1 MGSGGLCRPG
11 GTPIMNVLS
20 GGEMP
25 AKLVYAGE
33 GGKLYDHP
41 RLAMAG
47 KSGTGCV
54 PVPEE
59 DLIPLPE
66 GTRFFTMPGSRPVGI
81 DLRGRG
87 FHALAGAPGNGG
99 GSGPVMAA
107 AAFLPPG
114 YTRTLLPAT
123 HYPAPTQVLPLWG
136 YTALGWQ
143 RGGFV
148 AAAVR
153 VDPIDHSEPRHYDD
167 RDLLPKIEER
177 MQRSPDNRL
186 LRQLIICATEYH
198 CLPAKNI
205 FLGRW
210 EAPIPTSPRCNADC
224 VGCLSFQPAGKVRSS
239 HDRIAFVPTPAEVAE
254 ACVAHLETA
263 PEAIVSFGQGCEGE
277 PLQNATVLEQA
288 LRLIRER
295 TGEGTINLNTN
306 GSFPD
311 RVARLCTAGLDSIR
325 VSLNSPDPARYAAY
339 YRPDLYGVEQVRASI
354 ETAKDHGI
362 YTTINLLVFPGV
374 TDAED
379 EAEGILRLVKETG
392 LDMIQLRNLC
402 IDPELYLRSIP
413 LPSGRPLGIRNFI
426 RLLRREFPRLELGYV
441 NRPKHLFGARLCET
455 LPL

>member
-1 MGSGGLCRPG
+1 MGVR
-11 GTPIMNVLS
+11 
-20 GGEMP
+20 
-25 AKLVYAGE
+25 LVYADDKGR
-33 GGKLYDHP
+33 LYDHP
-41 RLAMAG
+41 RLTVAG
-47 KSGTGCV
+47 KAGTALV

-59 DLIPLPE
+59 DLIPIPE
-66 GTRFFTMPGSRPVGI
+66 GTKFFTMPGSHPVGI
-81 DLRGRG
+81 APRDRT
-87 FHALAGAPGNGG
+87 FQALAEAPANGG
-99 GSGPVMAA
+99 GAGPVMAA

-123 HYPAPTQVLPLWG
+123 HYPAAAKPLPLWA
-136 YTALGWQ
+136 YTAVGWR
-143 RGGFV
+143 RGEFV

-153 VDPIDHSEPRHYDD
+153 VDPTDHSEPRHYDD
-167 RDLLPKIEER
+167 RELLPKIEER
-177 MQRSPDNRL
+177 MRRSPDNRL

-224 VGCLSFQPAGKVRSS
+224 VGCLSFQPAGMFRSS
-239 HDRIAFVPTPAEVAE
+239 HDRIAFVPTPEEIAE
-254 ACVAHLETA
+254 ACVEHLETA
-263 PEAIVSFGQGCEGE
+263 PEPIVSFGQGCEGE
-277 PLQNATVLEQA
+277 PLQNAPVLEA
-288 LRLIRER
+288 AIRLIRER
-295 TGEGTINLNTN
+295 TPQGTINLNTN

-311 RVARLCTAGLDSIR
+311 RVARLCAAGLDSIR

-339 YRPDLYGVEQVRASI
+339 YRPNLYGFEQVKASI
-354 ETAKDHGI
+354 KAAKSHGI

-379 EAEGILRLVKETG
+379 EAENILHLVKDTG

-441 NRPKHLFGARLCET
+441 NRPKHRFGARLCES

>member
-1 MGSGGLCRPG
+1 MAR
-11 GTPIMNVLS
+11 
-20 GGEMP
+20 
-25 AKLVYAGE
+25 LVYADEKGT
-33 GGKLYDHP
+33 LYDHP
-41 RLAMAG
+41 RLGMVG
-47 KSGTGCV
+47 KSGAACV

-66 GTRFFTMPGSRPVGI
+66 GTKFFTMPGSHPVGVTP
-81 DLRGRG
+81 RRRR
-87 FHALAGAPGNGG
+87 FEALTEAPANGG
-99 GSGPVMAA
+99 VSGPVMAA

-123 HYPAPTQVLPLWG
+123 HYPAPATPLPLWG
-136 YTALGWQ
+136 YTAVGWR
-143 RGGFV
+143 RGQFV

-167 RDLLPKIEER
+167 RELLPKIEER
-177 MQRSPDNRL
+177 MRRSPDNRL

-210 EAPIPTSPRCNADC
+210 EAPVPTSPRCNADC
-224 VGCLSFQPAGKVRSS
+224 VGCLSYQPAGRFHAS
-239 HDRIAFVPTPAEVAE
+239 HDRIAFVPTPEEIAE
-254 ACVAHLETA
+254 ACAAHLETA
-263 PEAIVSFGQGCEGE
+263 PEPIVSFGQGCEGE
-277 PLQNATVLEQA
+277 PLQNGPVLEA
-288 LRLIRER
+288 AIRLIRER
-295 TGEGTINLNTN
+295 TPQGTINLNTN

-311 RVARLCTAGLDSIR
+311 RVARLCDAGLDSIR

-339 YRPDLYGVEQVRASI
+339 YRPSLYGVEQVEASI
-354 ETAKDHGI
+354 KTAKDHGI

-379 EAEGILRLVKETG
+379 EAERIVRLVKDTG

-413 LPSGRPLGIRNFI
+413 LPAARPLGIRTFI

-441 NRPKHLFGARLCET
+441 NRPKHLFGRRLCES

>member
-1 MGSGGLCRPG
+1 MTAR
-11 GTPIMNVLS
+11 
-20 GGEMP
+20 
-25 AKLVYAGE
+25 LVYADE
-33 GGKLYDHP
+33 QGKLYDHP
-41 RLAMAG
+41 RLNLAG
-47 KSGTGCV
+47 KSGTACV

-66 GTRFFTMPGSRPVGI
+66 GTKFFTMPGGQPVALGPH
-81 DLRGRG
+81 GRG
-87 FHALAGAPGNGG
+87 FETLAEAPANGG
-99 GSGPVMAA
+99 GTGPAVAA

-123 HYPAPTQVLPLWG
+123 HYPAPAKPLPLWA
-136 YTALGWQ
+136 YTALGWR
-143 RGGFV
+143 RGRFV

-153 VDPIDHSEPRHYDD
+153 VDPTDHSEPRHYDD
-167 RDLLPKIEER
+167 RELLPKIEEC
-177 MQRSPDNRL
+177 MQRSPNNRL

-224 VGCLSFQPAGKVRSS
+224 VGCLSFQPGGLFRSS
-239 HDRIAFVPTPAEVAE
+239 HDRIAFVPTPEEIAE
-254 ACVAHLETA
+254 ACVSHLEAA
-263 PEAIVSFGQGCEGE
+263 PEPIVSFGQGCEGE
-277 PLQNATVLEQA
+277 PLQNAAVIEA
-288 LRLIRER
+288 AIRLIRER
-295 TGEGTINLNTN
+295 TDRGTINLNTN

-311 RVARLCTAGLDSIR
+311 RVAGLCTAGLDSIR

-339 YRPDLYGVEQVRASI
+339 YRPNLYSFDQVKASI
-354 ETAKDHGI
+354 RTAVDHGI

-379 EAEGILRLVKETG
+379 EAKGILRLVKETG

-402 IDPELYLRSIP
+402 IDPELYLRTIP
-413 LPSGRPLGIRNFI
+413 LPAGRPLGIRNFI

-441 NRPKHLFGARLCET
+441 NRSKNLFGARLCET

>member
-1 MGSGGLCRPG
+1 VAR
-11 GTPIMNVLS
+11 
-20 GGEMP
+20 
-25 AKLVYAGE
+25 LVYADEKGT
-33 GGKLYDHP
+33 LYDHP
-41 RLAMAG
+41 RLGMVG
-47 KSGTGCV
+47 KSGAACV

-66 GTRFFTMPGSRPVGI
+66 GTKFFTMPGSHPVGVTP
-81 DLRGRG
+81 RRRR
-87 FHALAGAPGNGG
+87 FEALTEAPANGG
-99 GSGPVMAA
+99 VSGPVMAA

-123 HYPAPTQVLPLWG
+123 HYPAPATPLPLWG
-136 YTALGWQ
+136 YTAVGWR
-143 RGGFV
+143 RGQFV

-167 RDLLPKIEER
+167 RELLPKIEER
-177 MQRSPDNRL
+177 MRRSPDNRL

-210 EAPIPTSPRCNADC
+210 EAPVPTSPRCNADC
-224 VGCLSFQPAGKVRSS
+224 VGCLSYQPAGRFHAS
-239 HDRIAFVPTPAEVAE
+239 HDRIAFVPTPEEIAE
-254 ACVAHLETA
+254 ACAAHLETA
-263 PEAIVSFGQGCEGE
+263 PEPIVSFGQGCEGE
-277 PLQNATVLEQA
+277 PLQNGPVLEA
-288 LRLIRER
+288 AIRLIRER
-295 TGEGTINLNTN
+295 TPQGTINLNTN

-311 RVARLCTAGLDSIR
+311 RVARLCDAGLDSIR

-339 YRPDLYGVEQVRASI
+339 YRPSLYGVEQVEASI
-354 ETAKDHGI
+354 KTAKDHGI

-379 EAEGILRLVKETG
+379 EAERIVRLVKDTG

-413 LPSGRPLGIRNFI
+413 LPAARPLGIRTFI

-441 NRPKHLFGARLCET
+441 NRPKHLFGRRLCES

>member
-1 MGSGGLCRPG
+1 MA
-11 GTPIMNVLS
+11 
-20 GGEMP
+20 
-25 AKLVYAGE
+25 AKLVYADERGR
-33 GGKLYDHP
+33 LYDHP
-41 RLAMAG
+41 QLTMAG
-47 KSGTGCV
+47 KSGAVCV
-54 PVPEE
+54 PVPDE

-81 DLRGRG
+81 VPGARRCQG
-87 FHALAGAPGNGG
+87 LAEAPGNGG
-99 GSGPVMAA
+99 GPGPALAA

-123 HYPAPTQVLPLWG
+123 HYPAPALPLPLWG

-143 RGGFV
+143 GGRFV

-167 RDLLPKIEER
+167 RVLLPTIEER
-177 MQRSPDNRL
+177 MRRSPDNRL

-239 HDRIAFVPTPAEVAE
+239 HDRIAFVPTPEEIAE
-254 ACVAHLETA
+254 ACVAHLEAA
-263 PEAIVSFGQGCEGE
+263 PEPIVSFGQGCEGE
-277 PLQNATVLEQA
+277 PLQNAPVLEQA
-288 LRLIRER
+288 IRLIRER
-295 TGEGTINLNTN
+295 TAEGTINLNTN
-306 GSFPD
+306 GSFPE
-311 RVARLCTAGLDSIR
+311 RVARLCAAGLDSIR

-339 YRPDLYGVEQVRASI
+339 YRPDLYGVEQVVASI
-354 ETAKDHGI
+354 KTAKGHGI

-379 EAEGILRLVKETG
+379 EAEGILRLVRDTG

-402 IDPELYLRSIP
+402 IDPDLYLRSIP
-413 LPSGRPLGIRNFI
+413 LPAGRPLGIRSFI

>member
-1 MGSGGLCRPG
+1 
-11 GTPIMNVLS
+11 
-20 GGEMP
+20 MP
-25 AKLVYAGE
+25 ARLVYADQQGR
-33 GGKLYDHP
+33 LYDHP

-47 KSGTGCV
+47 KAGAACV

-66 GTRFFTMPGSRPVGI
+66 GTRFFTMPGSHPVGI
-81 DLRGRG
+81 GPRSRT
-87 FHALAGAPGNGG
+87 FQALAEAPDDGGNA
-99 GSGPVMAA
+99 SPVMAA

-123 HYPAPTQVLPLWG
+123 HYPTPAKTLPLWA
-136 YTALGWQ
+136 YTAVGWR
-143 RGGFV
+143 RGRFV

-153 VDPIDHSEPRHYDD
+153 VDPSDHSEPRHYDD
-167 RDLLPKIEER
+167 RELLPKIEER
-177 MQRSPDNRL
+177 MRRSPDNRL

-224 VGCLSFQPAGKVRSS
+224 VGCLSFQPGGLFHSS
-239 HDRIAFVPTPAEVAE
+239 HDRIAFVPTPEEIAD

-263 PEAIVSFGQGCEGE
+263 PEPIVSFGQGCEGE
-277 PLQNATVLEQA
+277 PLQNAHVLEA
-288 LRLIRER
+288 AIRLIRER
-295 TGEGTINLNTN
+295 TPQGTINLNTN

-311 RVARLCTAGLDSIR
+311 RVVRLCAAGLDSIR
-325 VSLNSPDPARYAAY
+325 VSLNSPEPARYAAY
-339 YRPDLYGVEQVRASI
+339 YRPNLYGFEQVKASI
-354 ETAKDHGI
+354 QTAKDHGI

-379 EAEGILRLVKETG
+379 EAEKILQLVKDTG

-413 LPSGRPLGIRNFI
+413 LPRGRPLGIRHFI
-426 RLLRREFPRLELGYV
+426 RLLRREFPRVELGYV